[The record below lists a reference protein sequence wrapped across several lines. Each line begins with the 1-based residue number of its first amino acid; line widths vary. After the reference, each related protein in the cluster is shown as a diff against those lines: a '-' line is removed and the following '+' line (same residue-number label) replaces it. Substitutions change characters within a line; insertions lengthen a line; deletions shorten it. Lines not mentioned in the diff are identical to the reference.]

1 MTNPH
6 VRSDG
11 EGLVSTFYND
21 LHVYAIEA
29 GKWFEL
35 TVAARKPTAAAAAA
49 GGGGAAAESE
59 TAAASGSG
67 APGGAGGKPRK
78 GGGKEGDEE
87 AVDEEALDGS
97 LRLLEVGGRR
107 RNRNKD
113 DDDDDDALL
122 GTRKGLAAATAAPA
136 DGGLPPPP
144 PPPAQAASALATA
157 PVTAGASGAAGPTVV
172 PSAVPS
178 AMPSAVPSAVP
189 SGEGPA
195 RTLVPCARMNAMAA
209 LRGSTLYVYGGLV
222 EPEEASE
229 LTLSDLW
236 CLDVQ
241 KMDGWSCLYEGE
253 ALETSLA
260 KEEDDE
266 DDDEGEEGESS
277 DSDSDTDEETDEE
290 GEGEGG
296 KGDGSSSA
304 AKTKSSS
311 SSSSSSSASS
321 AAAALLAA
329 APEEKLVA
337 LEQYLIG
344 QLAPETAPGAQA
356 GGSGGSGSA
365 PGGSGSGG
373 SSSAPGGAGAHEGA
387 SPAEL
392 KSWIKANCL
401 SGSRPLAACPIA
413 RVIMRC
419 VLSTARAREGRP
431 LGVGAVSAITQWAT
445 LLRPYT
451 KGSLAGREG
460 TPAQLACVAEAT
472 TFCARHGWPAGVLPR
487 LFMTLYEEDIVADAT
502 FEAWG
507 KDASDETP
515 GKDATLDTALVHARE
530 FLAWIAEAEEE
541 EEEEGEEED

>member
-1 MTNPH
+1 
-6 VRSDG
+6 
-11 EGLVSTFYND
+11 
-21 LHVYAIEA
+21 
-29 GKWFEL
+29 
-35 TVAARKPTAAAAAA
+35 
-49 GGGGAAAESE
+49 
-59 TAAASGSG
+59 
-67 APGGAGGKPRK
+67 
-78 GGGKEGDEE
+78 
-87 AVDEEALDGS
+87 VDEEALDGS

-144 PPPAQAASALATA
+144 PPPAPAASALATA

-172 PSAVPS
+172 PSAVTGAAPG
-178 AMPSAVPSAVP
+178 AGPSAVP

-266 DDDEGEEGESS
+266 DDDEDEESDSS
-277 DSDSDTDEETDEE
+277 DSETDTDEDTDGE
-290 GEGEGG
+290 GEGEGR

-311 SSSSSSSASS
+311 SSSASS
-321 AAAALLAA
+321 TAASSGAAELLAA

-356 GGSGGSGSA
+356 GSASGGSGG
-365 PGGSGSGG
+365 GGSGSGG
-373 SSSAPGGAGAHEGA
+373 SGSGGSGGAPGGAGAHEGA

-392 KSWIKANCL
+392 KSWIKSNCL
-401 SGSRPLAACPIA
+401 SGARPLAACPIA

-431 LGVGAVSAITQWAT
+431 LGVGAVAAVTQWAT

-460 TPAQLACVAEAT
+460 TPAQLACVAEVM

-487 LFMTLYEEDIVADAT
+487 LFMALYEEDIVADAT

-507 KDASDETP
+507 RDASDETP
-515 GKDATLDTALVHARE
+515 GKDATLDTALEHARE

-541 EEEEGEEED
+541 EEEEEGED

>member
-1 MTNPH
+1 
-6 VRSDG
+6 
-11 EGLVSTFYND
+11 
-21 LHVYAIEA
+21 
-29 GKWFEL
+29 
-35 TVAARKPTAAAAAA
+35 
-49 GGGGAAAESE
+49 
-59 TAAASGSG
+59 
-67 APGGAGGKPRK
+67 
-78 GGGKEGDEE
+78 
-87 AVDEEALDGS
+87 
-97 LRLLEVGGRR
+97 
-107 RNRNKD
+107 
-113 DDDDDDALL
+113 
-122 GTRKGLAAATAAPA
+122 
-136 DGGLPPPP
+136 
-144 PPPAQAASALATA
+144 
-157 PVTAGASGAAGPTVV
+157 
-172 PSAVPS
+172 
-178 AMPSAVPSAVP
+178 
-189 SGEGPA
+189 
-195 RTLVPCARMNAMAA
+195 MNAMAA

-241 KMDGWSCLYEGE
+241 RMDGWSCLYEGE
-253 ALETSLA
+253 AFETSLA

-266 DDDEGEEGESS
+266 DEDEDEESDSS
-277 DSDSDTDEETDEE
+277 DSETDTDEETDEE
-290 GEGEGG
+290 GEGEGR

-311 SSSSSSSASS
+311 SSSSASSASAASSSA
-321 AAAALLAA
+321 AELLAA

-344 QLAPETAPGAQA
+344 QLAPETAPDAQA
-356 GGSGGSGSA
+356 VSASGGSGGGGSGSA
-365 PGGSGSGG
+365 PGGGSGGGGSGSGG
-373 SSSAPGGAGAHEGA
+373 SGSAPGGAGAHEGA

-392 KSWIKANCL
+392 KSWIKSNCL

-431 LGVGAVSAITQWAT
+431 LGVGAVAAITQWAT
-445 LLRPYT
+445 LLRPYTKGSLAGREGTT

-472 TFCARHGWPAGVLPR
+472 TFCARHGWPAGLLPR

-507 KDASDETP
+507 RDASDETP
-515 GKDATLDTALVHARE
+515 GKDATLDTALAHARE

-541 EEEEGEEED
+541 EEEEEGED